1 MSVKR
6 GTSNTNVR
14 GSAEA
19 RRRRKNYLL
28 VTFGDGITVQCS
40 HCPEVL
46 TFVTLTVDRIVP
58 GARGGTYERR
68 NIRPSCGPCNIRLG
82 LRLQAWLRAERK
94 LLAALEAL
102 EVAA

>member
-1 MSVKR
+1 MSVRR

-28 VTFGDGITVQCS
+28 VKFGDGVTVQCS
-40 HCPEVL
+40 HCPEIL
-46 TFVTLTVDRIVP
+46 DFITLTVDRITP
-58 GARGGTYERR
+58 GARGGTYERH
-68 NIRPSCGPCNIRLG
+68 NIRPSCGSCNVRLG
-82 LRLQAWLRAERK
+82 LILQAWLRAERK
-94 LLAALEAL
+94 LLAVLDAL